1 VTGIVQSL
9 DGPGIVYVATLRSLE
24 TLHDAL
30 ADAGVAV
37 RAVSPTYAGGKG
49 CPGLILG
56 FGGFSPQQMET
67 AARDL
72 AAVIVSAARARL
84 NPAAGSSR

>member
-1 VTGIVQSL
+1 
-9 DGPGIVYVATLRSLE
+9 
-24 TLHDAL
+24 
-30 ADAGVAV
+30 
-37 RAVSPTYAGGKG
+37 
-49 CPGLILG
+49 LILG